1 MEDITIG
8 CIQCGHEFVF
18 TASEQRQYRNRNFSN
33 PRRCPEC
40 RKKKAKLSNTDQNSK
55 NRNNKDAEMYW

>member
-1 MEDITIG
+1 MEDIRIV

-18 TASEQRQYRNRNFSN
+18 TASEQRCYRDRNFTS

-40 RKKKAKLSNTDQNSK
+40 RKKKAKMGCPAQNPK
-55 NRNNKDAEMYW
+55 NRARKDEEAYW